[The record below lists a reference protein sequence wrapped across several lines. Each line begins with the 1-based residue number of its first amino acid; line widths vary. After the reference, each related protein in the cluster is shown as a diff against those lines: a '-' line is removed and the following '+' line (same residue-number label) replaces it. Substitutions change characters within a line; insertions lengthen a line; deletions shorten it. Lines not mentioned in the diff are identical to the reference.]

1 MECLSDMVTNHIL
14 PALYAHQTLL
24 AQAIKQA
31 KDADVLPSAQQTAE
45 LKEISALTDSILN
58 AKAKLNT
65 FLSKCSNSHN
75 EEEIASSIAA
85 EGMQCVEKLSAQ
97 CNEAETRVDDTLWS
111 LPKYR
116 EMLYM
121 I

>member
-1 MECLSDMVTNHIL
+1 M
-14 PALYAHQTLL
+14 L

-31 KDADVLPSAQQTAE
+31 KDAEVLPSAQQTAE

-65 FLSKCSNSHN
+65 FLSKCSISHN
-75 EEEIASSIAA
+75 EEEIATSIAA